1 MGKRILVTGAG
12 GYIGRHVVAALCDR
26 GVEVLAM
33 DFRTDGIDS
42 RAEILGSSDRK
53 SVVAL
58 KRFIRNWAVLMSVCI
73 WLGEMALYTTP
84 TSTWKTCRL
93 ITGSFK
99 G

>member
-42 RAEILGSSDRK
+42 RAEILAGNIS
-53 SVVAL
+53 VAL